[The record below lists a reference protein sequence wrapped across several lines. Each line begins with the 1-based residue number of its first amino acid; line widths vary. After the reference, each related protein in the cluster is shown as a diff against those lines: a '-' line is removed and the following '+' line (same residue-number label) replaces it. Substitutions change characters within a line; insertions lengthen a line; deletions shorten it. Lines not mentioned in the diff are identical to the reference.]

1 MMLFGRRRGQSRAGK
16 VGQRGAPAS
25 RYQQWMAPY
34 QYNAV
39 TRCNEKSADVLDPE
53 KTKTVA
59 DAFDFV
65 LYNPAHPD
73 ELAKISSS
81 THTKNATFRVVCIWF
96 GNGGNQLLKI
106 VNEDRSLL
114 LFIWWLDIMSISSYS
129 RQWLEWLDYYQT
141 TGRINIDCQVPIYFR
156 NDQIQNANNC
166 ILPSTIARVL

>member
-1 MMLFGRRRGQSRAGK
+1 MPGRWVNVAHR
-16 VGQRGAPAS
+16 PA
-25 RYQQWMAPY
+25 
-34 QYNAV
+34 
-39 TRCNEKSADVLDPE
+39 D
-53 KTKTVA
+53 
-59 DAFDFV
+59 
-65 LYNPAHPD
+65 
-73 ELAKISSS
+73 ISSEWRHIS
-81 THTKNATFRVVCIWF
+81 TMPWLGAMKSQPMFSILKKQKPWLMQLTLSCTTPLTPMNWQRYLHPHTQRKKLTFRVVCIWL

-114 LFIWWLDIMSISSYS
+114 LFIWWWNIMSISSYS